1 MAMQAT
7 HRTANEPLQ
16 NLLRAGD
23 TQHRPAPPCAI
34 VIFGASG
41 DLTSRKL
48 LPALYNLAVADLL
61 PHEVAVIGVARR
73 PLAEEEFRQSMRSA
87 IERFSRTAP
96 VKASVWDAFGSSIS
110 YVSGDLQD
118 PATYF
123 RLREILESS
132 DRERGTAG
140 NRIYYLATPP
150 SLVPAIVERL
160 GQAGLNRA
168 ATGSFARLIIEKPFG
183 HDLASARELS
193 RRVWETFEESQVFR
207 MDHYLAKEAV
217 QNIIAFRF
225 ANRLW
230 EPIWNSQHIDHV
242 QITVAETI
250 GVEGREKYYEEAGA
264 FRDVVENHMLQL
276 LSLIAME
283 PPISF
288 EARAIQDER
297 VKVLHALRELK
308 PSEVAEWTV
317 RGQYEAGWVE
327 GQEVVAYR
335 QEQGVNPESTTETYV
350 AVRLFVDNWRWS
362 GTPFYLRHGKRL
374 PKRASEIVIQLK
386 PAPELPYSSLLAEG
400 LEPDALIFRIQPEEG
415 ISLRVGAKV
424 PGMGMRIR
432 SVNMDFPYAH
442 AFLVESPDAYERLLL
457 DALVGDHTLF
467 TRADGVEAGW
477 VWASP
482 ILDAWKELGRPPVG
496 YAAGTWGPREA
507 DELMARDGRHWRR
520 P

>member
-1 MAMQAT
+1 MQAT
-7 HRTANEPLQ
+7 SQVADAALP
-16 NLLRAGD
+16 NLLRVGD
-23 TQHRPAPPCAI
+23 TQSRVAPPCSL

-61 PHEVAVIGVARR
+61 PHEMTVIGVARR
-73 PLAEEEFRQSMRSA
+73 PLSVDDFRASMRTA
-87 IERFSRTAP
+87 IECFSRTAP
-96 VKASVWDAFGSSIS
+96 VKESVWDTFGPGIS
-110 YVSGDLQD
+110 YLSGDLQD
-118 PATYF
+118 PATYV
-123 RLREILESS
+123 RLRDMLADS

-140 NRIYYLATPP
+140 NRLYYLATPP
-150 SLVPAIVERL
+150 SLVPEIVRLL
-160 GQAGLNRA
+160 GQAGLNRPDRPGA
-168 ATGSFARLIIEKPFG
+168 FARLVVEKPFG
-183 HDLASARELS
+183 QDLASARELN
-193 RRVWETFEESQVFR
+193 RQLWETFDESQVFR
-207 MDHYLAKEAV
+207 MDHYLAKEVV

-276 LSLIAME
+276 LALIAME

-288 EARAIQDER
+288 DSDAIQEER
-297 VKVLHALRELK
+297 VKVLRSLRPLK
-308 PSEVAEWTV
+308 AADVEESTV
-317 RGQYEAGWVE
+317 RGQYQSGWVE
-327 GQEVVAYR
+327 GREVPAYR
-335 QEQGVNPESTTETYV
+335 DERGVAPDSTTETYV
-350 AVRLFVDNWRWS
+350 ALKVLVDNWRWS
-362 GTPFYLRHGKRL
+362 GTPFYMRHGKRL
-374 PKRASEIVIQLK
+374 PKRASEIAIQFK
-386 PAPELPYSSLLAEG
+386 PAPQLPRAAYLSDG

-415 ISLRVGAKV
+415 ISLRMGAKV
-424 PGMGMRIR
+424 PGMGLRIR

-477 VWASP
+477 AFATP
-482 ILDAWKELGRPPVG
+482 LLDAWREFGQPPEP
-496 YAAGTWGPREA
+496 YAAGTWGPRAA
-507 DELMARDGRHWRR
+507 DELMAREGRSWRR
-520 P
+520 I